1 MARAPSG
8 KRPRKR
14 RRRRRAAA
22 GAVAVGPDCF
32 THLNDDLLRTIVQRL
47 PVRSAA
53 SLSGASRHFRA
64 QVPTLLDRVDSLL
77 LHEPHFPTP
86 LPDAR
91 PLMLRRLAIA
101 PHPAIPPATFSPILR
116 TAAGHGIA
124 ELSIRLARRAR
135 LPKNVFFIRSL
146 AVLSLNTCAVPLW
159 SKVACPCL
167 RTLKLHRVAI
177 HQDTLNRVL
186 ASASCLETLEM
197 IYCTGL
203 STGTSGGRTLESS
216 SMKNLVFRPP
226 LRQAEVTI
234 TAPGLRTVILYTRAK
249 VRRLELMPA
258 PEIRKAYLNIS
269 KPRRP
274 IESFRVRSFLDAAT
288 MLNCLTL
295 RGQAM
300 KLLSFAY
307 KDTPKLDVVFQNL
320 RILSDVNTDEDKSAK
335 TIKDKPAEIDEDM
348 VAEPD
353 EDMVAE
359 PDNDIVAETDDV
371 STETDEYDAAPFFT
385 DHKERLTKIPCLTTC
400 LVEFKFLGF
409 KPEEYEKS
417 LVVFLLTQAKNLKK
431 LGVQF
436 EKSQEAVVKEIL
448 SVRKAPI
455 QRTFNKYGALYVELD
470 YS

>member
-1 MARAPSG
+1 
-8 KRPRKR
+8 
-14 RRRRRAAA
+14 
-22 GAVAVGPDCF
+22 
-32 THLNDDLLRTIVQRL
+32 
-47 PVRSAA
+47 
-53 SLSGASRHFRA
+53 
-64 QVPTLLDRVDSLL
+64 
-77 LHEPHFPTP
+77 
-86 LPDAR
+86 
-91 PLMLRRLAIA
+91 MLRRLAIA

-124 ELSIRLARRAR
+124 ELSISLARRAR
-135 LPKNVFFIRSL
+135 LPKNVFFIPLTRR
-146 AVLSLNTCAVPLW
+146 ALSLNTCAVPLW
-159 SKVACPCL
+159 SKIACPCL

-177 HQDTLNRVL
+177 HQDTLNRIL

-197 IYCTGL
+197 IYCKGL
-203 STGTSGGRTLESS
+203 STGTSGGCTLESS

-234 TAPGLRTVILYTRAK
+234 KAPGLRTVILYTRAK
-249 VRRLELMPA
+249 VRSLELMPA

-300 KLLSFAY
+300 KMLSFAY
-307 KDTPKLDVVFQNL
+307 KDMPKLDVVFQNL
-320 RILSDVNTDEDKSAK
+320 RILSVSLNLSREREPLFLLKLLESCPNLQQLTLSDVNTDEDKPAK
-335 TIKDKPAEIDEDM
+335 TIEDKPAETDEDM
-348 VAEPD
+348 VAETD
-353 EDMVAE
+353 EDMVADT
-359 PDNDIVAETDDV
+359 DNDIAAETDDV
-371 STETDEYDAAPFFT
+371 LTETDEYDTAPCFT

-409 KPEEYEKS
+409 KPEGYEKS